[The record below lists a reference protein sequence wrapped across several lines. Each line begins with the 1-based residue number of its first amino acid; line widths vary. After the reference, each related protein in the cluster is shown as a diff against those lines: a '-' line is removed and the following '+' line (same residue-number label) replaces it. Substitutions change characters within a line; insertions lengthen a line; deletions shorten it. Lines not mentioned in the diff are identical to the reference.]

1 MSLPLSRQGSAV
13 APIGPAELPGPA
25 VLSAAALLVP
35 EETPVEQVSQ
45 GVEYPATGII
55 SYAQNRED
63 VLLWRALHDVEN
75 GFYIDVGAGDPTLDS
90 VTRAFYDRSWRCVNV
105 EPAPGCFEKLCTA
118 RPRDLT
124 LQVALG
130 NREGWATLHE
140 FPDTGLS
147 TLVGKLAAGH
157 RAIGLSSVALTV
169 PLLTLTRVWERFVKG
184 EVHFLKI
191 DVEGYE
197 RQVLSGADLKKF
209 RPWIILVEATEPMTS
224 EATWEEWEEF
234 LLRARYRPIHFDG
247 LNRWYLA
254 EERSYLKPRFEAPP
268 NVFDQFQLAAM
279 LSLQERAAKAE
290 FTVKQMQSSASWRIT
305 APLRKVRD
313 ALGVAYRRI
322 CGT

>member
-1 MSLPLSRQGSAV
+1 MSLPLSRQGPAV
-13 APIGPAELPGPA
+13 APIRQAELPGPA
-25 VLSAAALLVP
+25 VVSAATLLVE
-35 EETPVEQVSQ
+35 EETAVEQVSL

-63 VLLWRALHDVEN
+63 ILLWRALHDVEN
-75 GFYIDVGAGDPTLDS
+75 GFYLDVGAQDPTHHS
-90 VTRAFYDRSWRCVNV
+90 VTRAFYDRGWRGVNI
-105 EPAPGCFEKLCTA
+105 EPATGCFQKLCAA

-130 NREGWATLHE
+130 DREGWATLHE

-147 TLVGKLAAGH
+147 TLVGDLAASH
-157 RAIGLSSVALTV
+157 RALGFSSVERTV
-169 PLLTLTRVWERFVKG
+169 PILTLTRVWERFVKG

-197 RQVLSGADLKKF
+197 RQVLSGADLKKI

-224 EATWEEWEEF
+224 EATWEEWEEI
-234 LLRARYRPIHFDG
+234 LLRARYQPIHFDG

-254 EERSYLKPRFEAPP
+254 EERSHLKPRFEAPP

-279 LSLQERAAKAE
+279 VSLQERAAKAE
-290 FTVKQMQSSASWRIT
+290 FTIKQMQSSASWRIT

-313 ALGVAYRRI
+313 ALAAAHRLI
-322 CGT
+322 CGR